1 MKTAILT
8 ILLFVLFTIG
18 CKPQNKE
25 SMNTIIYKEKFKN
38 LYKEVKNNSEPPIYI
53 YEFNYS
59 DVNIEMYI
67 NDKLLFKF
75 YTYSRE
81 TQDYHLINH
90 YLNNELAQ
98 KLKIIVKPLDNELFN
113 EQSYFKVM
121 LSSFDKKS
129 FFDRE
134 TWDEELKKITEY
146 STDEFARDSNGDF
159 AVDKDG
165 NTIGYIKEKRLEG
178 KPYFEKEF
186 EFEASIPF
194 KLPNV
199 LETSKDLRKLDTVVL
214 KKQVVTYF
222 NRFIKSVNNS
232 DDDAFF
238 WETMYRKAYL
248 ECMANYRSEEEINEL
263 YENAEFVFS
272 DKRVTF
278 LPLEDYEMVFYNEGR
293 LVTLE
298 STSSDLKKK
307 GKSVLNLEL
316 RQEGKEVKKSNK
328 MQFYFHIP
336 KGGKELEVIF

>member
-1 MKTAILT
+1 MMRLRL
-8 ILLFVLFTIG
+8 ILLSLILFHTG

-25 SMNTIIYKEKFKN
+25 KMNDINYRERFET
-38 LYKEVKNNSEPPIYI
+38 LYKEVENNPEPPIYI
-53 YEFNYS
+53 YNFGFSNA
-59 DVNIEMYI
+59 NIEMYI
-67 NDKLLFKF
+67 NDKLFLKS
-75 YTYSRE
+75 YSYVDGIQE
-81 TQDYHLINH
+81 NHLINP
-90 YLNNELAQ
+90 YFKNTSKQ
-98 KLKIIVKPLDNELFN
+98 KIKIIAKPLNKDTFDAQSSFSIDLTYLEKKSYYDKDIWDNE
-113 EQSYFKVM
+113 Q
-121 LSSFDKKS
+121 
-129 FFDRE
+129 
-134 TWDEELKKITEY
+134 KILNY

-248 ECMANYRSEEEINEL
+248 ECMANYRNEEEINEL

-293 LVTLE
+293 LITLE

>member
-25 SMNTIIYKEKFKN
+25 SMNTIIYKEKFIN
-38 LYKEVKNNSEPPIYI
+38 LYEEVKTKPEPPLYI

-59 DVNIEMYI
+59 DVNIEIYI
-67 NDKLLFKF
+67 NNKLFFKS
-75 YTYSRE
+75 YAYSDE
-81 TQDYHLINH
+81 TQNYQLINH
-90 YLNNELAQ
+90 YLNNELTQ
-98 KLKIIVKPLDNELFN
+98 KLKIVVKPLDGELFS
-113 EQSYFKVM
+113 EQSYFTFR
-121 LSSFDKKS
+121 LSSFEKKS
-129 FFDRE
+129 YYDDDI
-134 TWDEELKKITEY
+134 WDNEQKIINY
-146 STDEFARDSNGDF
+146 STDEFGRDSNGDF

-336 KGGKELEVIF
+336 KDSKELEVIF